1 MGAGGSEAAFRGR
14 NDNMLRFQNPNGVVL
29 EAPTAVSAR
38 ALGLAANRMDRRALE
53 VVDTLSRAGYEAYVV
68 GGGVRDLLLGVR
80 PKDFDVA
87 TSAEPDDIR
96 RCFRRARP
104 IGRRFPIVHVL
115 FGRDYVEVTTFR
127 ALESADRLTHE
138 SGRILRDSSY
148 GTLAEDAIRRDF
160 TINALYYD
168 PAEQRVL
175 DFCDGLAD
183 IESRRIRLI
192 GDPATRYREDPVRML
207 RALRFAAKLG
217 FELDPATAAPIGEL
231 APLLADI
238 APARLFEEFGKL
250 FLAGKA
256 LATYRL
262 LVRHRLFGQLFPLT
276 EEVREAAPDAPAASF
291 VEAALADTDAR
302 IAAGDSAT
310 ASFLLAAF
318 LWLPVRRYASWLHGT
333 GAGEAAAMQRAM
345 AVVLGESAQ
354 RIVIPRRFA
363 APMREIVQLQTRF
376 RYRHGK
382 RAQRLLQH
390 PRFRAAFDFMRLRV
404 EAGDAPA
411 EPLEFWSRVQK
422 ADADGQRRLLA
433 SNTGRSLR
441 K

>member
-1 MGAGGSEAAFRGR
+1 MK
-14 NDNMLRFQNPNGVVL
+14 
-29 EAPTAVSAR
+29 APTAVSAR
-38 ALGLAANRMDRRALE
+38 ALGLATNRMDRRALE
-53 VVDTLSRAGYEAYVV
+53 VVETLARAGHEAYVV
-68 GGGVRDLLLGVR
+68 GGGVRDLLLGAR

-87 TSAEPDDIR
+87 TSAEPDEIR

-127 ALESADRLTHE
+127 ALESEERLTHE

-168 PAEQRVL
+168 PAEQQVL
-175 DFCDGLAD
+175 DFCAGLAD
-183 IESRRIRLI
+183 IESRTVRLI

-207 RALRFAAKLG
+207 RALRFAAKLD
-217 FELDPATAAPIGEL
+217 FKLDPATEAPIGEL

-238 APARLFEEFGKL
+238 APARLLEEFGKL
-250 FLAGKA
+250 FLTGKA
-256 LATYRL
+256 LPTYRL
-262 LVRHRLFGQLFPLT
+262 LVRHGLFAQLFPLT
-276 EEVREAAPDAPAASF
+276 EEVRVAAPDATGARF

-302 IAAGDSAT
+302 IAAGDTATSA
-310 ASFLLAAF
+310 FLFAAL
-318 LWLPVRRYASWLHGT
+318 LWLPIDRYASWLRGK
-333 GAGEAAAMQRAM
+333 GAGEAAAVQRAL
-345 AVVLGESAQ
+345 AVVLGESG
-354 RIVIPRRFA
+354 RRLVIPRRFA
-363 APMREIVQLQTRF
+363 APMREIIQLQTRF

-390 PRFRAAFDFMRLRV
+390 PRFRAAFDFLRLRV
-404 EAGDAPA
+404 ESGDAPG

-422 ADADGQRRLLA
+422 AGGDERRRLLA
-433 SNTGRSLR
+433 STAGGGQR
-441 K
+441 